1 MVFLIWAPCV
11 SLLRLSFHF
20 PKKLMT
26 SSYKNEHHLTM
37 TTATAATLNER
48 NARFW
53 AEQKIL
59 LEQRISDPGLYD
71 LAKRDMD
78 FEAARG
84 VPVKQLKTL
93 EQALADAAYGKAMF
107 HSQLSIKGGRAP
119 KSDSLQE
126 LIQNC
131 AHENPKI
138 SQRELWHRLKK
149 EIGKGIIVSIDA
161 ESPCEDGSVRKIH
174 FMSSDGKVKTALV
187 SGLKNRLSRAKAKL
201 LSL

>member
-1 MVFLIWAPCV
+1 
-11 SLLRLSFHF
+11 
-20 PKKLMT
+20 MT
-26 SSYKNEHHLTM
+26 SSYKNEHDLSR
-37 TTATAATLNER
+37 TTITAATLNER

-59 LEQRISDPGLYD
+59 LEQRISDPALFH

-93 EQALADAAYGKAMF
+93 EQALADAAYSQSTF
-107 HSQLSIKGGRAP
+107 HSQHSLKGGRAP

-126 LIQNC
+126 LIQEIVHC
-131 AHENPKI
+131 DPRI
-138 SQRELWHRLKK
+138 SQRALWHRLRS

-161 ESPCEDGSVRKIH
+161 ERSVAAGFVRKIH
-174 FMSSDGKVKTALV
+174 FVTGDGKVKTARI

-201 LSL
+201 LSH